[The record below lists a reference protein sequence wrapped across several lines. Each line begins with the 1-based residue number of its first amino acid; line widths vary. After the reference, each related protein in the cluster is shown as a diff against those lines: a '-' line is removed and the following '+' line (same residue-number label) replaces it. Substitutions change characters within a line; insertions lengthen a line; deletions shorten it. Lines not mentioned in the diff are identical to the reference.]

1 MKYKVTFFGFFVLL
15 VQAVAGCFEV
25 EERIDLGRFTKGD
38 LVRIIQE
45 ASNYG
50 STSEKIDFISSQFI
64 GMPYKEGTLVGDE
77 EAREILTINLAW
89 LDCFTYL
96 DYVEA
101 LRLSS
106 RYEEIK
112 GNLIRVRYKEGEIS
126 YKSRKH
132 FFSDWTD
139 SDSNRIKDMT
149 QAVGGVT
156 TISVKK
162 FLNKKADGTRYM
174 AGIPVVARIIT
185 YIPSDEINQS
195 VTTKLKAGDYVSAYS
210 HKAGLDVSHTG
221 IVIKKDNTLYLR
233 HASSRKENR
242 RVVDEK
248 LLSYFKSKPG
258 MIVYRAL

>member
-1 MKYKVTFFGFFVLL
+1 MKYKVAFFGFFVLL
-15 VQAVAGCFEV
+15 VQAVAGCFAG
-25 EERIDLGRFTKGD
+25 EERIDLGRFTKGA
-38 LVRIIQE
+38 LVRILQE
-45 ASNYG
+45 ASHYG
-50 STSEKIDFISSQFI
+50 AASEKIDFISSHFI
-64 GMPYKEGTLVGDE
+64 DLPYQEDTLDGDE
-77 EAREILTINLAW
+77 AAREILTLNLAW

-112 GNLIRVRYKEGEIS
+112 GNLIRVRYKEGEIA
-126 YKSRKH
+126 YQSRKH
-132 FFSDWTD
+132 FFSDWPASD
-139 SDSNRIKDMT
+139 SDRITDVT

-156 TISVKK
+156 AISVKK
-162 FLNKKADGTRYM
+162 FLNKKADGTRYR

-195 VTTKLKAGDYVSAYS
+195 VTARLKAGDYVSAYS
-210 HKAGLDVSHTG
+210 QKAGLDVSHTG

-248 LLSYFKSKPG
+248 LLSYFTNKPG

>member
-1 MKYKVTFFGFFVLL
+1 MKDKVAFFGSFVLL
-15 VQAVAGCFEV
+15 MQAVVGCFAV
-25 EERIDLGRFTKGD
+25 EERIDLGRFTKGA
-38 LVRIIQE
+38 LVRILQE

-50 STSEKIDFISSQFI
+50 AASEKIDFISSHFI
-64 GMPYKEGTLVGDE
+64 DMPYKEGTLVGDE
-77 EAREILTINLAW
+77 AAREILTLNLAW

-126 YKSRKH
+126 YQSRKH
-132 FFSDWTD
+132 FFSDWTA
-139 SDSNRIKDMT
+139 SDADRIKDVT

-156 TISVKK
+156 AISVKK
-162 FLNKKADGTRYM
+162 FLNKKADGTRHM

-185 YIPSDEINQS
+185 YIPSDEITQA
-195 VTTKLKAGDYVSAYS
+195 VTARLKAGDYVSAYS
-210 HKAGLDVSHTG
+210 HQAGLDVSHTG